1 MKKYI
6 FILSIISIFSCSS
19 YKDVSVKETY
29 TQFKIVSTPILVE
42 NDTIYIHEL
51 RFYKIKSAKDGMK
64 LMYQNSSEVI
74 QFFVRH

>member
-6 FILSIISIFSCSS
+6 LILSILSIFSCSS

-42 NDTIYIHEL
+42 NDTIYIYMSL
-51 RFYKIKSAKDGMK
+51 DSTK
-64 LMYQNSSEVI
+64 LNQLKTG
-74 QFFVRH
+74 